1 MENCQINT
9 VLIANI
15 SQLSDFADKAGYKD
29 IAKTAKNIISDVHK
43 QTFSVAVVGEF
54 SRGKSTLI
62 NKLLGKDVLPVGD
75 LPTTAML
82 TSIKY
87 GENDSIRFS
96 NNTNEQVGEYQ
107 VSEEVWDKICDNKS
121 QDELANEKAFMSL
134 DIPWLQDSGIEIFDT
149 PGAGDLEE
157 ARAKVIGDALMSC
170 DAAIIAISATS
181 PFSMS
186 EKLFIEQRLIA
197 HKIPFL
203 MVVVTKLDLIR
214 EKEREGVLN
223 YIKSKLQTLK
233 VEIPIIAIDD
243 SQICSQEKAD
253 EKIEAEDADCQK
265 QQINC
270 IDKIK
275 ELIIAWKN
283 TPERIKLIEK
293 SMAAK
298 AFSLLNILKEAL
310 KEKKAIID
318 KDDNAIKKE
327 VEDKKLKILQTS
339 LVWENLRIELE
350 GRSNDCVDYLFNQI
364 SIYKNNLIET
374 LRKSLYETDDLK
386 DWTTKIYPNK
396 TRLEL
401 AKIATDLSSDLSSR
415 LASDKQWFYKEVLN
429 QFNVKL
435 NNGISL
441 GNVKLEAETP
451 ESFKVIT
458 NGSKEKSNKLY
469 ENIGTVVFSL
479 GLCILTPIPPVISVM
494 GGKLLAS
501 YFMKKIGKKGS
512 LSDQRSALWKAIQEE
527 IPNILNNATS
537 QTKDR
542 VKSVYKELANESE
555 KQEKLWKSTQEQL
568 ISELT
573 NKSNTNGVDTYVD
586 ILDFVKLSAQ
596 FKVYLT

>member
-1 MENCQINT
+1 MENEKINN

-15 SQLSDFADKAGYKD
+15 SLLSDFANRAGYKD
-29 IAKTAKNIISDVHK
+29 IAITAKNIINDVHK

-54 SRGKSTLI
+54 SRGKSSLI
-62 NKLLGKDVLPVGD
+62 NKILGKEVLPVGD

-87 GENDSIRFS
+87 AENDNIKFLKD
-96 NNTNEQVGEYQ
+96 NNEQI
-107 VSEEVWDKICDNKS
+107 EECDLCEDVWDKISDNKTP
-121 QDELANEKAFMSL
+121 DELANEKAFMSL
-134 DIPWLQDSGIEIFDT
+134 NIPWLKDSGIEILDT

-157 ARAKVIGDALMSC
+157 SRAKVIGDALLCC
-170 DAAIIAISATS
+170 DGAIITIAATS

-197 HKIPFL
+197 HKVPFL
-203 MVVVTKLDLIR
+203 MIVITKLDLV
-214 EKEREGVLN
+214 KENERSGVIN
-223 YIKSKLQTLK
+223 YIQSKLQTLK
-233 VEIPIIAIDD
+233 ADLPLFI
-243 SQICSQEKAD
+243 AD
-253 EKIEAEDADCQK
+253 EDCKIEDFD
-265 QQINC
+265 INRVG

-275 ELIIAWKN
+275 EQIIEWKN
-283 TPERIKLIEK
+283 TPERIKLTEQ

-318 KDDNAIKKE
+318 KDDCVIKKE
-327 VEDKKLKILQTS
+327 IEDRKLKILQTS
-339 LVWENLRIELE
+339 LVWENLRIELD

-415 LASDKQWFYKEVLN
+415 LASDKQWFYEEVLN

-435 NNGISL
+435 NKGISL

-451 ESFKVIT
+451 EAFKVIT
-458 NGSKEKSNKLY
+458 NGSNEKSSKLY
-469 ENIGTVVFSL
+469 KNIGTVVFSL
-479 GLCILTPIPPVISVM
+479 GLYILTPIPPVISIM

-501 YFMKKIGKKGS
+501 YFMKKIGKKVS
-512 LSDQRSALWKAIQEE
+512 ISDQRNALWKAIQEE

-542 VKSVYKELANESE
+542 VKAVYKELACESE

-568 ISELT
+568 ITELS
-573 NKSNTNGVDTYVD
+573 NKANTNGVETYVD
-586 ILDFVKLSAQ
+586 IIDFVKLSAQ
-596 FKVYLT
+596 FKAYLT